1 MSLSAIA
8 GKVREGVPLSHADG
22 LALYQ
27 HPNLMEVG
35 ALANDV
41 RERLHGDRT
50 YFNRNLHINPTN
62 VCVASCKL
70 CSFSRKRR
78 ADAEGATSCSAW
90 TKRWTNCAPAW
101 QPVTRVPRS
110 MSWADCTTAGLRLLH
125 RVAVDA
131 QGGRTGRQPQGLLRG
146 GDLLLSPPVR
156 RMSIEDILRRL
167 QAAGLD
173 SLPGGGAEIFSAA
186 CARPSVRTSAAR
198 TNGWRC
204 TASPTGWA
212 LKSNCTMLFG
222 TVETLAERVDHLLL
236 LRAQQAETA
245 GFMAF
250 IPLPFHPEN
259 NALGDRPAPTA
270 AECLRTVAVARLL
283 LHNVPHIKA
292 YWVSLGLATAQTALW
307 FGADDFDGTVSEE
320 KIYHQAGSLS
330 PQALASGE
338 IARLV
343 RAAGR
348 VPVERDTL
356 YGTLPQASG
365 EAL

>member
-1 MSLSAIA
+1 VSLSAIA
-8 GKVREGVPLSHADG
+8 GKVREGAPLSQADG

-35 ALANDV
+35 ALANEV

-70 CSFSRKRR
+70 CSFSRRQAG
-78 ADAEGATSCSAW
+78 ADGAF
-90 TKRWTNCAPAW
+90 
-101 QPVTRVPRS
+101 VLGV
-110 MSWADCTTAGLRLLH
+110 DE
-125 RVAVDA
+125 AVDKLRA
-131 QGGRTGRQPQGLLRG
+131 RLAAGDRVTEVHIVGGLHDGLPF
-146 GDLLLSPPVR
+146 DYFTSLLSSLKVAAPGISLKAFSAVEIFFFHR
-156 RMSIEDILRRL
+156 LYAMSIEDILRRL

-173 SLPGGGAEIFSAA
+173 SLPGGGAEIFSS
-186 CARPSVRTSAAR
+186 RVRKAICPNKCGADEWLEVHQIAHR
-198 TNGWRC
+198 LGI
-204 TASPTGWA
+204 
-212 LKSNCTMLFG
+212 KSNCTMLFG
-222 TVETLAERVDHLLL
+222 TVETLDERVAHLLL
-236 LRAQQAETA
+236 LRAQQAETG

-259 NALGDRPAPTA
+259 NALADRPAPTA
-270 AECLRTVAVARLL
+270 AEILRTIAVSRLL

-356 YGTLPQASG
+356 YGNVPQTSSG
-365 EAL
+365 VI

>member
-1 MSLSAIA
+1 VSLSAIA
-8 GKVREGVPLSHADG
+8 SKVREGAPLSHADG

-62 VCVASCKL
+62 VCVAACKL
-70 CSFSRKRR
+70 CSFSRRG
-78 ADAEGATSCSAW
+78 ADADGAFVLDVDQAVDKLSA
-90 TKRWTNCAPAW
+90 RLAAGDR
-101 QPVTRVPRS
+101 VTEVHIVG
-110 MSWADCTTAGLRLLH
+110 GLHDGLPFDYFTRLLSSLKATAPGISLKAFSAVEIFFFH
-125 RVAVDA
+125 RLY
-131 QGGRTGRQPQGLLRG
+131 G
-146 GDLLLSPPVR
+146 
-156 RMSIEDILRRL
+156 MSIEDILRRL

-173 SLPGGGAEIFSAA
+173 SLPGGGAEILSS
-186 CARPSVRTSAAR
+186 RVRKAICPNKCGADEWLAVHQIAHR
-198 TNGWRC
+198 LGI
-204 TASPTGWA
+204 
-212 LKSNCTMLFG
+212 KSNCTMLFG
-222 TVETLAERVDHLLL
+222 TVETLEERVDHLLL
-236 LRAQQAETA
+236 LRAQQAESA

-270 AECLRTVAVARLL
+270 AEILRTVAVSRLL

-343 RAAGR
+343 CAAGR

-356 YGTLPQASG
+356 YRNVAQASG
-365 EAL
+365 GAI